1 MTTLS
6 SFKPNPSVGAVS
18 ALAGAIALALA
29 VISDIHLGHRRNSAK
44 EVVENLY
51 REFPDNE
58 DTGKLDVI
66 WLAGDVF
73 DDLLQL
79 SDEEIDVIDFWI
91 ADFLRMCKKWGIMV
105 RILEGTP
112 SHDWKQSRRFVT
124 MNEAA
129 RIGADLKYVSTLSI
143 EYIEPLD
150 IQVLYVPDEWELTTD
165 KTLAQVRELLK
176 AKGLDRVDYAI
187 MHGQF
192 GHQLPAHV
200 KAPSHDSAAYLDLV
214 SEYVFIGHVHTYSK
228 YDRIIAQGSFDR
240 LAHGEESPKGHVRL
254 YKYESGDSVLEF
266 RENKGAKQFVTLKCC
281 GMDLE
286 QTLHHIHERVP
297 PLPDGSYVR
306 IESESTNPIFDNM
319 DLMIRT
325 YPFIQFSKLSHEME
339 VDELVMVDA
348 PDVFIPIQITPDNIH
363 GLMMDRVVRAQPSL
377 AVLERADRLLREAL

>member
-1 MTTLS
+1 MTILS
-6 SFKPNPSVGAVS
+6 SFKPDPSVGAIS

-29 VISDIHLGHRRNSAK
+29 IVSDIHLGHRRNAAQAI
-44 EVVENLY
+44 VENLY

-58 DTGKLDVI
+58 ETGRLNAI
-66 WLAGDVF
+66 FLAGDVF

-91 ADFLRMCKKWGIMV
+91 ADFLRMCKKWGIVV

-143 EYIEPLD
+143 EYIEPLG

-165 KTLAQVRELLK
+165 KTLAQVRELLE
-176 AKGLDRVDYAI
+176 AKGLDKVDYAI

-192 GHQLPAHV
+192 GHQLPSHV
-200 KAPSHDSAAYLDLV
+200 KAPSHDSKAYLDLV
-214 SEYVFIGHVHTYSK
+214 SEYIFIGHVHTYSK

-266 RENKGAKQFVTLKCC
+266 RENRGAKQFVTLKCC

-286 QTLHHIHERVP
+286 QTLKLIHERVP
-297 PLPDGSYVR
+297 TLPDGSFVR
-306 IESESTNPIFDNM
+306 IESESSNPVFSNM
-319 DLMIRT
+319 DLLIRA
-325 YPFIQFSKLSHEME
+325 YPFITFSKLSHELE
-339 VDELVMVDA
+339 ADELAVVETTE
-348 PDVFIPIQITPDNIH
+348 VFTPIQITRDNLH
-363 GLMMDRVVRAQPSL
+363 GLVMDRVIRAGPRRE
-377 AVLERADRLLREAL
+377 VLERADLLLREAV